1 MSYSFSVR
9 AANKTAAKAAV
20 AAKFAE
26 IVRDQP
32 VHARDNAAVLKN
44 ASTVIDL
51 LADDDGKDII
61 VNCNGYVSWSDGAG
75 TSDAKFSSASVACA
89 ANHALRE

>member
-1 MSYSFSVR
+1 MSYSFSIR

-32 VHARDNAAVLKN
+32 VHARDNAAVLAN
-44 ASTVIDL
+44 AGAVIDL
-51 LADDDGKDII
+51 LADDDSKDII

-75 TSDAKFSSASVACA
+75 PADAKFSTVSVACA
-89 ANHALRE
+89 ANHSLRE